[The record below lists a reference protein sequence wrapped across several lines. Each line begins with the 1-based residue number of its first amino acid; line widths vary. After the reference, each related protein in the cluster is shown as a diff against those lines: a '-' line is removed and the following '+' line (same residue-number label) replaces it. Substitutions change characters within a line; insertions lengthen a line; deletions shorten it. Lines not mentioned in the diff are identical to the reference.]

1 VKPDRAEAV
10 LRLSPSDTTMYHMK
24 ASVRDLRYNFP
35 EIERRLRGGQKI
47 EITKRGKVIAEL
59 SPAAPKAPAKM
70 PDFRALL
77 RKIYGDEVLAVSGA
91 EIIAADRDRY

>member
-1 VKPDRAEAV
+1 M
-10 LRLSPSDTTMYHMK
+10 MYHMK

-35 EIERRLRGGQKI
+35 EIERRLRSGHKI

-59 SPAAPKAPAKM
+59 SPVAPKVPPEM

-77 RKIYGDEVLAVSGA
+77 REIYGDKVLAVSNA